1 MPMGII
7 TVQVSLN
14 ARKIQIYVL
23 TCSVNCR
30 VASLRHNVAVRIVW
44 WRHHNVFSF
53 TQKTF
58 WNLAGELL
66 SNYFPPKPKKTVHKG
81 TIDKTFKSVRSLQIL
96 IILVNVSCYIIDLL
110 HYWTLFGNKI
120 TGDSWKKAC
129 MCKMQE
135 IWGKIFSVFMS
146 HNNGTKLGVE
156 SMVNLWTVQAV
167 RILHQWLIFC
177 IGY

>member
-1 MPMGII
+1 MHGKSKSTYLRVPLTALLRLYVIMLQWESSGDV
-7 TVQVSLN
+7 TTMCSLLP
-14 ARKIQIYVL
+14 RKPFEIWRENYCQTI
-23 TCSVNCR
+23 
-30 VASLRHNVAVRIVW
+30 SLQNQ
-44 WRHHNVFSF
+44 N
-53 TQKTF
+53 
-58 WNLAGELL
+58 
-66 SNYFPPKPKKTVHKG
+66 KTVHKG

-120 TGDSWKKAC
+120 TEETAERRLVCAKCRKFEVRFFPFSWV
-129 MCKMQE
+129 
-135 IWGKIFSVFMS
+135 I
-146 HNNGTKLGVE
+146 KLGVE

>member
-1 MPMGII
+1 MHGKSKSTYLHVPLTAVLRLYII
-7 TVQVSLN
+7 MLQWESSGDVTRMCSLLP
-14 ARKIQIYVL
+14 RKPFEIWRENYCQTI
-23 TCSVNCR
+23 
-30 VASLRHNVAVRIVW
+30 SLQN
-44 WRHHNVFSF
+44 
-53 TQKTF
+53 Q
-58 WNLAGELL
+58 
-66 SNYFPPKPKKTVHKG
+66 KKTVHKG